1 MTITAQGNQW
11 SIAGEILVDNAHL
24 ILNESKTFKM
34 DSDVNVNLSAVTD
47 VDTAALS
54 LLLEWERRAAAI
66 DKKVSFVHVPASL
79 ISLAKLYG
87 VAEYLSFENH

>member
-24 ILNESKTFKM
+24 ILNESKTFKI
-34 DSDVNVNLSAVTD
+34 DSDVSVNLSAVTD
-47 VDTAALS
+47 VDTAALG
-54 LLLEWERRAAAI
+54 LLLEWQRRAAAI